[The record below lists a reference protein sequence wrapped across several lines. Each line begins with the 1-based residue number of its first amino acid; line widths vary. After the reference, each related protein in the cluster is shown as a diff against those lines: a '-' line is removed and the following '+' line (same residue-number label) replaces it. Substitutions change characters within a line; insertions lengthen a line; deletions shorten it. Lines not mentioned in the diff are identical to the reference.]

1 MDLKQNINK
10 VHGDLLNNFN
20 DVKIVEKSSLEMN
33 NYFELSVL
41 ENNKELKLII
51 RKNDIENNTFNWKY
65 YSNPLDPDSHLIERV
80 SSINGFYNDVK
91 DILEKNRFDVN
102 YLKEINK

>member
-1 MDLKQNINK
+1 MDLKHNINK

-51 RKNDIENNTFNWKY
+51 RKNDIENNIFNWKY
-65 YSNPLDPDSHLIERV
+65 YSNPLNMDSYLIERV
-80 SSINGFYNDVK
+80 SSIGNFYNDVK
-91 DILEKNRFDVN
+91 DILEKNRFNED